1 MRLAAA
7 LALALLCGCAAVRD
21 ESTAVA
27 AAPTPA
33 AAAPNPWSEPARKVL
48 IEHCG
53 GCHLGTLRTANPRAL
68 KIYDLSE
75 TVWDARL
82 KPENFPGITRRVERQ
97 ASDEQKAVVDKY
109 IRCARDRAC
118 GPG

>member
-1 MRLAAA
+1 MCLAAA

-21 ESTAVA
+21 ESAAVVL
-27 AAPTPA
+27 APAGP
-33 AAAPNPWSEPARKVL
+33 AAAPNPWLEPARKVL

-53 GCHLGTLRTANPRAL
+53 ACHLGTLRTANPKAL

-75 TVWDARL
+75 AVWDARL

-97 ASDEQKAVVDKY
+97 ASEEQKAVVEKY

>member
-1 MRLAAA
+1 
-7 LALALLCGCAAVRD
+7 VRD
-21 ESTAVA
+21 ESAAVVL
-27 AAPTPA
+27 APAGP
-33 AAAPNPWSEPARKVL
+33 AAAPNPWLEPARKVL

-53 GCHLGTLRTANPRAL
+53 ACHLGTLRTANPKAL

-75 TVWDARL
+75 AVWDARL

-97 ASDEQKAVVDKY
+97 ASEEQKAVVEKY